1 MTMNRICNWIRSWW
15 LDEEGVTSIEYVL
28 LASLIALV
36 IIVSVNAVGFQ
47 VCQRYKNIAESVAA
61 ALGSSASITCS

>member
-1 MTMNRICNWIRSWW
+1 MSRIFKLVQSWL

-36 IIVSVNAVGFQ
+36 IIVSVNSVGFQ
-47 VCQRYKNIAESVAA
+47 LCQKYKFIAEAVAA
-61 ALGSSASITCS
+61 ALGSTTTITCI

>member
-1 MTMNRICNWIRSWW
+1 MNCVFNLVKSWW

-36 IIVSVNAVGFQ
+36 IIVSVHAVGFQ
-47 VCQRYKNIAESVAA
+47 VCQRYKSVAEA
-61 ALGSSASITCS
+61 MASAIGSTASVTCN

>member
-1 MTMNRICNWIRSWW
+1 MTMNRICKLVQSWW

-36 IIVSVNAVGFQ
+36 IIASVDALGFQ
-47 VCQRYKNIAESVAA
+47 VCERYKSVAE
-61 ALGSSASITCS
+61 ALGSTATITCT

>member
-1 MTMNRICNWIRSWW
+1 MSRIFKLVQCWL

-47 VCQRYKNIAESVAA
+47 LCQKYKFIAESVAA
-61 ALGSSASITCS
+61 ALGSTATITCI

>member
-1 MTMNRICNWIRSWW
+1 MNRLCKMVQSWW

-36 IIVSVNAVGFQ
+36 IIVSVNALGNE
-47 VCQRYKNIAESVAA
+47 VCERFKSVAEA
-61 ALGSSASITCS
+61 FGSTATMTCS

>member
-1 MTMNRICNWIRSWW
+1 MSRIFKLVQGWL

-36 IIVSVNAVGFQ
+36 IIVSVNAVGSQ
-47 VCQRYKNIAESVAA
+47 LCQKYKFIAESVAA
-61 ALGSSASITCS
+61 ALGSAATITCI